1 MRTILGRLKKSY
13 PEAKCSLDYQDPW
26 QLLVSVILSAQCTD
40 ERVNQV
46 TPALFERYPG
56 PEEMAKAPQRDIER
70 KVRSTGFYRAKARN
84 LKATAQQ
91 VVAEHDGQVPQTLD
105 ELIELPGV
113 ARKTANVVLHVAY
126 NGESIDAG
134 IAVDTHVTRLANRL
148 GFVDTRDAVKIER
161 RLLELVPK
169 KDWGI
174 VTHLLISH
182 GRAVCLGR
190 SAPRCGACVLSDRCP
205 SAYLWD

>member
-1 MRTILGRLKKSY
+1 MRTILGRLKKAY
-13 PEAKCSLDYQDPW
+13 PESKCSLDYENPW
-26 QLLVSVILSAQCTD
+26 QLLISVILSAQCTD

-56 PEEMAKAPQRDIER
+56 PDDMANAPQRNIETL
-70 KVRSTGFYRAKARN
+70 VRSTGFYRAKARN
-84 LKATAQQ
+84 IKATAKRIID
-91 VVAEHDGQVPQTLD
+91 EHNGQVPRTLH

-126 NGESIDAG
+126 NGESSDAG
-134 IAVDTHVTRLANRL
+134 IAVDTHVTRIANRL
-148 GFVDTRDAVKIER
+148 GFIDTRDAPKIER

-169 KDWGI
+169 KDRGI
-174 VTHLLISH
+174 VTHLMISH

-190 SAPRCGACVLSDRCP
+190 TTPRCGECVLADRCP
-205 SAYLWD
+205 SAHLGQ